1 MVSNIIAFSILV
13 GMLVLIP
20 GLDFALVLR
29 YATTQSRRSALEVMV
44 GITSGLFVWGAFATL
59 GISAIL
65 QASQTAF
72 NALRI
77 IGSIY
82 MVWMGIGFIRNSM
95 SNKNA
100 DITQDGRSGKGKA
113 FTNGLFSNLL
123 NPKAG
128 VFYLSVLP
136 QFIPEDSNH
145 LLFGLALTGIHALI
159 TIVFFTAL
167 ILFINA
173 LKDFFMRPRVIKN
186 MERISGIAVI
196 CFGANL
202 LLSNSH

>member
-1 MVSNIIAFSILV
+1 LVSNIITFSILA

-29 YATTQSRRSALEVMV
+29 YATTQSRRSALVVMV

-72 NALRI
+72 NALII

-82 MVWMGIGFIRNSM
+82 MVWMGISFIRNSM
-95 SNKNA
+95 SNNNA
-100 DITQDGRSGKGKA
+100 DITQDRRSGKGKA

-167 ILFINA
+167 ILFIET
-173 LKDFFMRPRVIKN
+173 LKEFFMRPRVIKN

-196 CFGANL
+196 GFGARL

>member
-1 MVSNIIAFSILV
+1 LVSNIIAFSILA

-196 CFGANL
+196 CFGASL
-202 LLSNSH
+202 LLSSPH

>member
-1 MVSNIIAFSILV
+1 LVSNIIAFSILA

-196 CFGANL
+196 CFGASL

>member
-1 MVSNIIAFSILV
+1 
-13 GMLVLIP
+13 
-20 GLDFALVLR
+20 
-29 YATTQSRRSALEVMV
+29 
-44 GITSGLFVWGAFATL
+44 
-59 GISAIL
+59 
-65 QASQTAF
+65 
-72 NALRI
+72 
-77 IGSIY
+77 
-82 MVWMGIGFIRNSM
+82 M

-196 CFGANL
+196 CFGASL

>member
-1 MVSNIIAFSILV
+1 MVSNIIAFSILA

-196 CFGANL
+196 CFGASL

>member
-1 MVSNIIAFSILV
+1 MVSSIITFSILA

-29 YATTQSRRSALEVMV
+29 YATTQSRRSALEVIV

-82 MVWMGIGFIRNSM
+82 MVWMGISFIRNSM
-95 SNKNA
+95 SNNNA
-100 DITQDGRSGKGKA
+100 DITQDRRSGKGKA

-136 QFIPEDSNH
+136 QFIPENSNH

-167 ILFINA
+167 ILFIET
-173 LKDFFMRPRVIKN
+173 LKEFFMRPRVIKN

-196 CFGANL
+196 GFGARL

>member
-1 MVSNIIAFSILV
+1 MVSNIIAFSILA

-145 LLFGLALTGIHALI
+145 LLFGLALIPEKPENPDLPEKPLKPLI
-159 TIVFFTAL
+159 PLNPDIPEKPDIPL
-167 ILFINA
+167 YPEIP
-173 LKDFFMRPRVIKN
+173 LKPEIP
-186 MERISGIAVI
+186 E
-196 CFGANL
+196 
-202 LLSNSH
+202 

>member
-1 MVSNIIAFSILV
+1 MVSNIIAFSILA

-44 GITSGLFVWGAFATL
+44 GITSVLFVWGAFATL

-167 ILFINA
+167 ILFINT
-173 LKDFFMRPRVIKN
+173 LKEFFMRPLVIKN

-196 CFGANL
+196 CFGAGL

>member
-1 MVSNIIAFSILV
+1 MVSNIIAFSILA

-196 CFGANL
+196 CFGAGL

>member
-1 MVSNIIAFSILV
+1 LVSNIITFSILA

-29 YATTQSRRSALEVMV
+29 YATTQSRRSALVVMV

-82 MVWMGIGFIRNSM
+82 MVWMGISFIRNSM
-95 SNKNA
+95 SNNNA
-100 DITQDGRSGKGKA
+100 DITQDRRSGKGKA

-167 ILFINA
+167 ILFIET
-173 LKDFFMRPRVIKN
+173 LKEFFMRPRVIKN

-196 CFGANL
+196 GFGARL